1 MLIKWLCYLYFK
13 LTGWEY
19 VEYNI
24 PKDLRS
30 FVMLGAPHTSNWD
43 FIPAMSVALMTK
55 RNAHFVIKSEWLK
68 FPLNLIFKPLGAIGV
83 DRKSIQS
90 GKVKSSTDAMADLFK
105 TNKDFVLMIAP
116 EGTRSANDQWKT
128 GFYYIAQ
135 KAGVP
140 LVLGFDDWKEK
151 KAGLGKV
158 IYPTNFEKDMQDIMD
173 FYKNIHAKVPEKFKL
188 DKNHYRP

>member
-1 MLIKWLCYLYFK
+1 MLIKWLCYLWFK
-13 LTGWEY
+13 ITGWEY

-24 PKDLRS
+24 PKELRS
-30 FVMLGAPHTSNWD
+30 FVMIGAPHTSNWD
-43 FIPAMSVALMTK
+43 FIPAMSVALGTK

-68 FPLNLIFKPLGAIGV
+68 FPFNLIFKPLGAIGV
-83 DRKSIQS
+83 DRKSIKTGQ
-90 GKVKSSTDAMADLFK
+90 VKSSTDAMADLFK
-105 TNKDFVLMIAP
+105 KHKDFVLMIAP
-116 EGTRSANDQWKT
+116 EGTRSPNDQWKS

-158 IYPTNFEKDMQDIMD
+158 IYPTDFEKDMKEITD
-173 FYKNIHAKVPEKFKL
+173 FYRNITAKNPQNFKL
-188 DKNHYRP
+188 DKNFV